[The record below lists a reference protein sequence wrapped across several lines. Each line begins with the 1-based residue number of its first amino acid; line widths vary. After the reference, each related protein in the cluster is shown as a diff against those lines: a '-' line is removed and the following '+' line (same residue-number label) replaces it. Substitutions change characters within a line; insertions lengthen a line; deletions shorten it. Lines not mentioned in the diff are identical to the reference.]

1 MRQEMIKATLI
12 AATLV
17 FGALALG
24 AQTPPAPIAPAPPA
38 QPAQPPEFEPFF
50 GLEAFENSFEAFEML
65 EAVPTPD
72 AFEMLEAMPPSEA
85 FEAFERL
92 EETLEAMPHLEAFE
106 MLEAMPALAPTPSFD
121 VFDGHILRFED
132 LPMEPLMPMEPLLP
146 MEPMIPMEPMTPM
159 APMEPI
165 GPMIALGNP
174 DVMTAYTPHTPRP
187 TPHSTP
193 PTPHGRS
200 FDQSHFDRQAGDL
213 SSEPPQAWAQ
223 KDPADS
229 LYRLARQTLNR
240 GEYRRAS
247 QLFGDITQ
255 RFPNSAYAA
264 DARYWRAFALYRIG
278 GVNELRDA
286 LASLNGDG
294 RRYYQA
300 SLKADAATL
309 ASRIRG
315 ALAQLGD
322 ARAVTQVEREA
333 GEQGVPCDK
342 EDAAVRISALNSLGN
357 LDHESATPILRRIL
371 AKRDS
376 CSASLRRSALFLLA
390 KRANP
395 EATGLIITSARNDA
409 DPHVRSE
416 ALRWLARMPGDEA
429 IATLE
434 EIVRSPGDESM
445 RMSAVAAL
453 ARSESPRARQAIRN
467 IIERSDVSESLRAKA
482 LGSIAKDESPDGGA
496 YIRNVYP
503 RLETTRLKLYA
514 VRAAARIG
522 GPENERWLLSIVRNQ
537 NEPLDLRTTA
547 LTYVGRSTIPIGD
560 LVGMYEAA
568 PDRPLRMRLISLY
581 GSRAEAEAAE
591 KLVAIAKTG
600 TDPEMRRMAISAL
613 SRKNDPRT
621 RKLLLEILDK

>member
-1 MRQEMIKATLI
+1 
-12 AATLV
+12 
-17 FGALALG
+17 
-24 AQTPPAPIAPAPPA
+24 
-38 QPAQPPEFEPFF
+38 
-50 GLEAFENSFEAFEML
+50 
-65 EAVPTPD
+65 
-72 AFEMLEAMPPSEA
+72 
-85 FEAFERL
+85 
-92 EETLEAMPHLEAFE
+92 
-106 MLEAMPALAPTPSFD
+106 
-121 VFDGHILRFED
+121 
-132 LPMEPLMPMEPLLP
+132 
-146 MEPMIPMEPMTPM
+146 MTP
-159 APMEPI
+159 
-165 GPMIALGNP
+165 
-174 DVMTAYTPHTPRP
+174 YTPHTPRP
-187 TPHSTP
+187 TPHSPP
-193 PTPHGRS
+193 PTPHGPS

-213 SSEPPQAWAQ
+213 SSEPPQPWAQ

-264 DARYWRAFALYRIG
+264 DARYWRAFALSRIG

-342 EDAAVRISALNSLGN
+342 EDAAVRIAALNSLGN
-357 LDHESATPILRRIL
+357 LDHESTTPILKRIL

-376 CSASLRRSALFLLA
+376 CSASLRRNALFLLA
-390 KRANP
+390 KHANP

-409 DPHVRSE
+409 DPHVRHE

-434 EIVRSPGDESM
+434 EIVRNPGDESM
-445 RMSAVAAL
+445 RQSAVAAL
-453 ARSESPRARQAIRN
+453 ARSDSPRARQAIRN
-467 IIERSDVSESLRAKA
+467 IIERSDVPESVRAKA
-482 LGSIAKDESPDGGA
+482 LSSIAKDESPDGGA

-503 RLETTRLKLYA
+503 RLETPRLKLYA
-514 VRAAARIG
+514 VRAVARIG
-522 GPENERWLLSIVRNQ
+522 GSENERWLLSIVRNQ
-537 NEPLDLRTTA
+537 SEPLDLRSTA
-547 LTYVGRSTIPIGD
+547 LTYVGRSAIPIGD
-560 LVGMYEAA
+560 LVGMYDAA
-568 PDRPLRMRLISLY
+568 GDRPLRMRLISLY
-581 GSRAEAEAAE
+581 GSRKEPEAAD
-591 KLVAIAKTG
+591 KLAAIAKAG

>member
-1 MRQEMIKATLI
+1 MLPLEPVAPMAPMI
-12 AATLV
+12 
-17 FGALALG
+17 ALASPDLM
-24 AQTPPAPIAPAPPA
+24 TPRTPRAAPAPP
-38 QPAQPPEFEPFF
+38 
-50 GLEAFENSFEAFEML
+50 
-65 EAVPTPD
+65 V
-72 AFEMLEAMPPSEA
+72 
-85 FEAFERL
+85 R
-92 EETLEAMPHLEAFE
+92 
-106 MLEAMPALAPTPSFD
+106 
-121 VFDGHILRFED
+121 V
-132 LPMEPLMPMEPLLP
+132 
-146 MEPMIPMEPMTPM
+146 
-159 APMEPI
+159 
-165 GPMIALGNP
+165 
-174 DVMTAYTPHTPRP
+174 
-187 TPHSTP
+187 
-193 PTPHGRS
+193 
-200 FDQSHFDRQAGDL
+200 FDQSNFDRQAGDL
-213 SSEPPQAWAQ
+213 ASEPPQAWAQ

-264 DARYWRAFALYRIG
+264 DARYWKAFALYRIG
-278 GVNELRDA
+278 GANELREA
-286 LASLNGDG
+286 LAALNGDG
-294 RRYYQA
+294 RRYHQA
-300 SLKADAATL
+300 SLKADAPTL

-322 ARAVTQVEREA
+322 ARAVTEVERAA
-333 GEQGVPCDK
+333 GTQGEPCDK
-342 EDAAVRISALNSLGN
+342 EDAAVRIAALNSLGN

-376 CSASLRRSALFLLA
+376 CSASLRRNALFLLA
-390 KRANP
+390 KRATP

-581 GSRAEAEAAE
+581 GSRSEAEAAE
-591 KLVAIAKTG
+591 KLVTIAKTG

>member
-1 MRQEMIKATLI
+1 MIKATLI
-12 AATLV
+12 AATFATLS
-17 FGALALG
+17 LG
-24 AQTPPAPIAPAPPA
+24 AQTPSAAPLPPLPPSAPVHAL
-38 QPAQPPEFEPFF
+38 EFE
-50 GLEAFENSFEAFEML
+50 SFMDL
-65 EAVPTPD
+65 HD
-72 AFEMLEAMPPSEA
+72 APA
-85 FEAFERL
+85 FEAFEL
-92 EETLEAMPHLEAFE
+92 LEAFPPLGALDALDALPAMEAFE
-106 MLEAMPALAPTPSFD
+106 MLEAMPALAPTPP
-121 VFDGHILRFED
+121 FEAFGA
-132 LPMEPLMPMEPLLP
+132 
-146 MEPMIPMEPMTPM
+146 EPMFWSDDMPEPVMPLEPMMPHEPMMPLEPM
-159 APMEPI
+159 APM
-165 GPMIALGNP
+165 IAFGNP
-174 DVMTAYTPHTPRP
+174 DVW
-187 TPHSTP
+187 TP
-193 PTPHGRS
+193 PTPHTPPSTPHGHS

-213 SSEPPQAWAQ
+213 ASEPPQAWAQ

-247 QLFGDITQ
+247 QLFGDISQ

-278 GVNELRDA
+278 GANELRDA

-294 RRYYQA
+294 RRYHQA

-322 ARAVTQVEREA
+322 ARSVTLVEREA

-357 LDHESATPILRRIL
+357 LDHESATPILKRIL
-371 AKRDS
+371 AKRDK

-434 EIVRSPGDESM
+434 EIVRTPGDESM
-445 RMSAVAAL
+445 RQSAVAAL

-467 IIERSDVSESLRAKA
+467 IIERSDVDESLRAKA
-482 LGSIAKDESPDGGA
+482 LGSVASDESPDGGA

-503 RLETTRLKLYA
+503 RLGTPRLKLGA
-514 VRAAARIG
+514 VRAIARIG
-522 GPENERWLLSIVRNQ
+522 GPENEKWLLSVVRNQ
-537 NEPLDLRTTA
+537 SEPLDLRTTA
-547 LTYVGRSTIPIGD
+547 LTYVGRSGIPIGD
-560 LVGMYEAA
+560 LVGMYDAA
-568 PDRPLRMRLISLY
+568 GDRPLRMRLISLY
-581 GSRAEAEAAE
+581 SSRAESEAAD
-591 KLVAIAKTG
+591 KLVSIAKSG

>member
-1 MRQEMIKATLI
+1 MIKATLI
-12 AATLV
+12 AATLAI
-17 FGALALG
+17 GALALG
-24 AQTPPAPIAPAPPA
+24 AQTPAPAPFPPLPPPA
-38 QPAQPPEFEPFF
+38 PMDALEFEPFMD
-50 GLEAFENSFEAFEML
+50 LEAFETLELLEAAPLSEAFEALESFEAFEGL
-65 EAVPTPD
+65 AEA
-72 AFEMLEAMPPSEA
+72 LEAMPS
-85 FEAFERL
+85 
-92 EETLEAMPHLEAFE
+92 LEAFE
-106 MLEAMPALAPTPSFD
+106 MLDEMPALAPTPP
-121 VFDGHILRFED
+121 FDGFGAEWMLPFED
-132 LPMEPLMPMEPLLP
+132 MPMEPSIPTDPLVP
-146 MEPMIPMEPMTPM
+146 MEPM
-159 APMEPI
+159 
-165 GPMIALGNP
+165 GPMIALGHP
-174 DVMTAYTPHTPRP
+174 DVMTPRAP
-187 TPHSTP
+187 RTP
-193 PTPHGRS
+193 PTPPTPPTPRAPRPPGRAV
-200 FDQSHFDRQAGDL
+200 DQSHFDRQAGDL
-213 SSEPPQAWAQ
+213 ASEPPQAWAQ
-223 KDPADS
+223 RDPADS

-264 DARYWRAFALYRIG
+264 DARYWKAFALYRIG
-278 GVNELRDA
+278 GANELREA
-286 LASLNGDG
+286 LAALNGDG
-294 RRYYQA
+294 RRYHQA

-322 ARAVTQVEREA
+322 ARAVTEVERAA
-333 GEQGVPCDK
+333 GTQGVPCDK

-376 CSASLRRSALFLLA
+376 CSASLRRGALFLLA

-445 RMSAVAAL
+445 RQSAVAAL

-467 IIERSDVSESLRAKA
+467 IIERSDVNESLRAKA
-482 LGSIAKDESPDGGA
+482 LASIAKDESPDGGA

-503 RLETTRLKLYA
+503 RLETPRLRLYA
-514 VRAAARIG
+514 VRAVARIG
-522 GPENERWLLSIVRNQ
+522 GPDNERWLLSIVRNQ
-537 NEPLDLRTTA
+537 NEPLDLRSTA
-547 LTYVGRSTIPIGD
+547 LTYVGRSRIAIGD
-560 LVGMYEAA
+560 LVGMYDAA
-568 PDRPLRMRLISLY
+568 GDRPLRMRLISLY
-581 GSRAEAEAAE
+581 GSRSESEAAD